1 MLARSAYL
9 RGCRFAPNAASYAN
23 RLVHRRNL
31 STITTSV
38 LAFPRNG
45 TLEAVGDSR
54 AMVIY
59 TSFPRRLDSR
69 RYFWRSSNR
78 EKEEENEEDE
88 EDEEDEEY
96 EADEDEPENPFS
108 EKDAEMQMEE
118 YIRSMGGNSRKIRNL
133 FSQFDDAMKGKEEL
147 EEPDEVGPYDD
158 VDEEIDPFE
167 QDPNME
173 PVYKTVYLPT
183 DQLDQMLKSGFLK
196 PLHEIDPLE
205 EEPLEKSVAEL
216 PREAKSFLKKFF
228 MRMQFAKAHPSPT
241 SINSCW
247 RLFRI
252 IYRNPKLAKLF
263 NDDAWALLWSLEKD
277 AIPSAKKI
285 WLGDLMTHVD
295 ANLTEA
301 QWIGYIEALFWHG
314 QRDKAFHIW
323 NLGLQNKPS
332 MIWYTI
338 GTRLHATENQ
348 PAAAVKVIEQ
358 AIRAKGSAIPK
369 LFLPTIVCYHTMAE
383 ASRMQNLKD
392 KEKRYNQEALS
403 LYNKM
408 KMYCANILP
417 KDYMRVALSFLD
429 AGYFQDAVKVY
440 EDAISVHP
448 QMVDDQATAS
458 YWELKFKE
466 AAIKAQNDPSASDDD
481 IRELTLNSLRLL
493 PDKEKT
499 RIILGNW
506 MRNLIRRNKIEE
518 ALKVAKSMQA
528 LQMQMDTT
536 TYNLFI
542 MLLTEHGKV
551 GMLENLASRMI
562 RKLLEPMF
570 EHNATYEQVLHEP
583 EFQPVEPEQ
592 LDLSTPPDD
601 RAVTLP
607 VQTAVRLP
615 DRVEELLA
623 RFEQKPNMQ
632 LPIVN
637 EIRPKPLTTLAE
649 SVFNDLIR
657 YNDYIPPADPA
668 TFGLLLRQSTRN
680 NNALKAISVIEL
692 FRTAKMQ
699 PHAKLINP
707 LMSMLSRHSTITKL
721 FNTHKALTSP
731 DGLNVAPNKDTY
743 RILWAKLLLALKQD
757 KPLKDVPTPR
767 QIFAEMVKQSGSL
780 EIDRDIYSNI
790 LRVFWRGS
798 DPVGAYTAMQG
809 MNLVW
814 DMPPTRRDLHI
825 TVVGVARLLT
835 KGHVHFARRHGMWYL
850 KHLAHD
856 QFGSWV
862 SLNLVRRKQHMMLKC
877 FSRNQRRKKRLRQEI
892 QAIEAENGDASRQ
905 LAELKVVAFALGK
918 QMEHIQKY
926 EERLKQYWETPPLGL
941 NFPRNEEARAAVS
954 GAIPIDMDSGR
965 EEFDFNVPSKLIHG
979 ISEFIRKHMFNGPWP
994 QQWLD
999 EVLLA
1004 RLEMGIADEEAIQE
1018 RKMNFFNFDE

>member
-1 MLARSAYL
+1 MLARSACL
-9 RGCRFAPNAASYAN
+9 RGCRFAPNVASYAN
-23 RLVHRRNL
+23 GLVHRRHL
-31 STITTSV
+31 SAITTSI
-38 LAFPRNG
+38 LAFPHNG
-45 TLEAVGDSR
+45 TLEAISRSR
-54 AMVIY
+54 ARIIC
-59 TSFPRRLDSR
+59 TSFPRWLDSR
-69 RYFWRSSNR
+69 RHFWKSSNR
-78 EKEEENEEDE
+78 KKEEENEEDE
-88 EDEEDEEY
+88 EDEEE
-96 EADEDEPENPFS
+96 DEDEPQNPFS
-108 EKDAEMQMEE
+108 EKDAERQMEE
-118 YIRSMGGNSRKIRNL
+118 YIRSMGGNSRQIRNL
-133 FSQFDDAMKGKEEL
+133 FGQFNDAMKGKEEL
-147 EEPDEVGPYDD
+147 EEHDEVGPYDD

-167 QDPNME
+167 QDPDME
-173 PVYKTVYLPT
+173 PAYKTVYLPT
-183 DQLDQMLKSGFLK
+183 DQLDQMIKSGFLK
-196 PLHEIDPLE
+196 PLHEIDPLQ
-205 EEPLEKSVAEL
+205 EEPLEKDVADL
-216 PREAKSFLKKFF
+216 PREAKTFLKKFF
-228 MRMQFAKAHPSPT
+228 MRMQYAKAHPSPT
-241 SINSCW
+241 SINACW
-247 RLFRI
+247 RLFPI
-252 IYRNPKLAKLF
+252 IYKNTKLAKLF

-277 AIPSAKKI
+277 AIPSSRKI

-314 QRDKAFHIW
+314 QRDRAFHIW
-323 NLGLQNKPS
+323 NLGLQNNPS

-358 AIRAKGSAIPK
+358 AIRAKGSGIPK

-383 ASRMQNLKD
+383 SSRMQNLKD

-403 LYNKM
+403 VYNKM
-408 KMYCANILP
+408 KMYCPNILP

-429 AGYFQDAVKVY
+429 AGYFQDAMKVY
-440 EDAISVHP
+440 EDALSVHP

-466 AAIKAQNDPSASDDD
+466 AAIRAQNDPSTSDDD
-481 IRELTLNSLRLL
+481 LRDLTVNALRLL

-528 LQMQMDTT
+528 LEMQMDTT

-570 EHNATYEQVLHEP
+570 KHNITYEQVLHEP
-583 EFQPVEPEQ
+583 EFQPAEPKE
-592 LDLSTPPDD
+592 LDLSTSPDD

-607 VQTAVRLP
+607 VQTAVQLP
-615 DRVEELLA
+615 EHVEQLLT
-623 RFEQKPNMQ
+623 RFEQKPHTQ

-637 EIRPKPLTTLAE
+637 EIRPKPLTALAE

-657 YNDYIPPADPA
+657 YDYYIPPADPA
-668 TFGLLLRQSTRN
+668 TFGLLLRQSTRT

-707 LMSMLSRHSTITKL
+707 LMSMLARHSTIKKL
-721 FNTHKALTSP
+721 FNTHKALISP

-743 RILWAKLLLALKQD
+743 RILWVKLLLTLKQG
-757 KPLKDVPTPR
+757 KPLEGVPTPR
-767 QIFAEMVKQSGSL
+767 QIFAEMVSQSGSL
-780 EIDRDIYSNI
+780 EIDQDIYSNI
-790 LRVFWRGS
+790 LRAFWRAS
-798 DPVGAYTAMQG
+798 DPVGAYTAMYG
-809 MNLVW
+809 MHLVW
-814 DMPPTRRDLHI
+814 DKAPIRRDLHI
-825 TVVGVARLLT
+825 TVVGIARLLT

-862 SLNLVRRKQHMMLKC
+862 SLNPIRRRQHMMLKC
-877 FSRNQRRKKRLRQEI
+877 FSRNQRRKKRLRKEI
-892 QAIEAENGDASRQ
+892 QEIEAEGGDASRQ
-905 LAELKVVAFALGK
+905 LAEIRIVSHTMGK
-918 QMEHIQKY
+918 QWEHMQKY
-926 EERLKQYWETPPLGL
+926 EEKLKQYWETPPLGL
-941 NFPRNEEARAAVS
+941 NFPRTEEARAAVS
-954 GAIPIDMDSGR
+954 GAIPIELDSGR
-965 EEFDFNVPSKLIHG
+965 EEFTFNVPEKLIDG
-979 ISEFIRKHMFNGPWP
+979 ISEFTRKRMFNGPWP

-1004 RLEMGIADEEAIQE
+1004 RAEMGIADEEAIQD